1 MPPKQSEKRAQPS
14 DKDATEDQAQ
24 AQTQGSNAPQTGSHR
39 PTVKDMQTDSVATL
53 AEAWSNSESAATEYD
68 AQLIER
74 VYNDELVKNDYSVA
88 KLALLEVSQYLE
100 KVKQCRQLDH
110 LCMLLTVD
118 QNTT

>member
-1 MPPKQSEKRAQPS
+1 MPPKHSTKKAQPS

-24 AQTQGSNAPQTGSHR
+24 AHTQGSNAPQTGSHR

-100 KVKQCRQLDH
+100 KVKHCRRLGC
-110 LCMLLTVD
+110 LCGLLSVGR
-118 QNTT
+118 NSI